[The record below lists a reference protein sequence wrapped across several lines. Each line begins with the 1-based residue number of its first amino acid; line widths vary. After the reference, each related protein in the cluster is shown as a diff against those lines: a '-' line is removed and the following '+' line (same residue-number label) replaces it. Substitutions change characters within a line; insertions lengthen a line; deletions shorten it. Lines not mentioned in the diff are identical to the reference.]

1 MQSQAL
7 SSKSLGRRLLHER
20 RRLGLTQ
27 EEVARI
33 AGVTRLTVYNYEKGL
48 YAQPMDYIAPLV
60 SAGFDLG
67 YLMFGTHRI
76 EAVSTDKLSIE
87 SFMRIVKLVDE
98 VARDSRGR
106 PLSIAQRQM
115 LIEQLSRL
123 VIEQYADG
131 VDWRIVDESARSF
144 GATR

>member
-1 MQSQAL
+1 
-7 SSKSLGRRLLHER
+7 
-20 RRLGLTQ
+20 
-27 EEVARI
+27 
-33 AGVTRLTVYNYEKGL
+33 
-48 YAQPMDYIAPLV
+48 MDYIAPLV

-98 VARDSRGR
+98 VARDARGR
-106 PLSIAQRQM
+106 PLSVAQRQI

-123 VIEQYADG
+123 VIEQYAEG
-131 VDWRIVDESARSF
+131 VDWRIVEESAVSI

>member
-7 SSKSLGRRLLHER
+7 SSRLLGRRLLHER
-20 RRLGLTQ
+20 RRLALTQ
-27 EEVARI
+27 EQVARI

-87 SFMRIVKLVDE
+87 SFMRIVRLVDE
-98 VARDSRGR
+98 FARDARGR
-106 PLSIAQRQM
+106 LLPVAQRQT

-123 VIEQYADG
+123 VIEQYAEG
-131 VDWRIVDESARSF
+131 VDWKIIEESARNF
-144 GATR
+144 RAAR